1 MHTHTCSHTCTH
13 YLKLS
18 PRETPMYQ
26 NPEYHLESVL
36 GKLNSDFSPV

>member
-1 MHTHTCSHTCTH
+1 MFTHMYTLLN
-13 YLKLS
+13 LKLS